1 MTANQG
7 YMLIDADTTVTA
19 TIRKC
24 RRLEI
29 FGYLQGDVIADEI
42 VVQPGGQLYGTVRA
56 ASADIGGTVQG
67 DITVRNLIAIRATG
81 SVAGNV
87 QYGRL
92 ALETG
97 GELAAEV
104 RNVPPRLVGDFSVTV
119 ARGGSV
125 RVTPL
130 DVAAIDPDN
139 APAELV
145 YTVSGEAGGHVALSE
160 APANRADRFT
170 QADLN
175 AGRVLFVHDGGQSRF
190 ARFDVVV
197 IDAGGAT
204 SGKPRTVEVVVA

>member
-197 IDAGGAT
+197 TDAGGAT